1 MLVFLLICSS
11 TNFFLLKAILLV
23 DNRLILIMA
32 IHMLFQ
38 IDFKD
43 INYNLYL
50 LLFSC
55 LMCDNSTQSFFKRTV
70 LKLLPSHR
78 GYSNYILIIYVQKNK
93 KMSYAFF
100 RNIWFWREK
109 FTRIITR
116 QHNFTNILNNKK
128 DAKQLYEIT

>member
-1 MLVFLLICSS
+1 MFVFLLMCSN
-11 TNFFLLKAILLV
+11 TNYFFPKAILLV

-55 LMCDNSTQSFFKRTV
+55 LMCDNSTQSFFIRTF
-70 LKLLPSHR
+70 LKLLPSYR
-78 GYSNYILIIYVQKNK
+78 GFSYNILIIYVQKKTNNCHTYLFGICDFGVK
-93 KMSYAFF
+93 
-100 RNIWFWREK
+100 K
-109 FTRIITR
+109 FTRIIRR
-116 QHNFTNILNNKK
+116 QHNLTDILNIGK
-128 DAKQLYEIT
+128 DAK

>member
-11 TNFFLLKAILLV
+11 TNIFLLKAILLV

-55 LMCDNSTQSFFKRTV
+55 LMCDNSTQSFFKRTF
-70 LKLLPSHR
+70 LKLLPSYR
-78 GYSNYILIIYVQKNK
+78 GFSNYILIIYVQKTNNCHIYLSGICDFGVK
-93 KMSYAFF
+93 
-100 RNIWFWREK
+100 K

-116 QHNFTNILNNKK
+116 QRNFINILNIEK
-128 DAKQLYEIT
+128 DAKWLYI

>member
-55 LMCDNSTQSFFKRTV
+55 LMCDNSTKSFFKRTIFR
-70 LKLLPSHR
+70 LLPSHR
-78 GYSNYILIIYVQKNK
+78 GFFQLYWSFTCKKQKIVICI
-93 KMSYAFF
+93 F
-100 RNIWFWREK
+100 RNIWFWCEK

-116 QHNFTNILNNKK
+116 QHNFTNILNIKK
-128 DAKQLYEIT
+128 YAK